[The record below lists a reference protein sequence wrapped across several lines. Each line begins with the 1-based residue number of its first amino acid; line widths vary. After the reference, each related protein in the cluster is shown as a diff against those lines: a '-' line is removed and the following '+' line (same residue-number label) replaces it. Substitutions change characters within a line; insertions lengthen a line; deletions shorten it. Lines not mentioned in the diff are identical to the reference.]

1 MISSHFRKITLKL
14 LEQGPLILP
23 HLAPPSKKP
32 KTKTKKK
39 TSETTKKYEPIHDS
53 FLSKIPLKYPESKKE

>member
-39 TSETTKKYEPIHDS
+39 N
-53 FLSKIPLKYPESKKE
+53 FGNNKEI